1 MQIIKL
7 SKENENATRDLFNS
21 VAQCEVVHKKLNE
34 IRFTEQFISQQENVI
49 KVNFIATDY
58 DKVIGFA
65 NASYRSDTNE
75 GYITF
80 IVVDK
85 EYRRKGIGRALLK
98 QLQDELYNL
107 SNSTLEKYDVI
118 FFNPINL
125 EWCVPNTK
133 EHDHPNAPGV
143 DVSSDG
149 YMFLKNCGYRDTVY
163 QNSFY
168 QPLANFEFSPKIKE
182 RIESLKQQDITI
194 TFYDKNKHFGLDE
207 LFTDLGNEQWREIII
222 GNVMKPDGGYPV
234 LIAEHKGKA
243 VGFTGPLYAQASGRG
258 YFAGIG
264 VHSDYRKFGLGKALF
279 SSLCMSLKDLGAEFM
294 TLFTGETNPARNIY
308 ETAGFKIVKTWA
320 DMKFEIK

>member
-7 SKENENATRDLFNS
+7 TRENEQATRNLFNG
-21 VAQCEVVHKKLNE
+21 VAQCEVVYKKLNE
-34 IRFTEQFISQQENVI
+34 IRFCQQFIIEGPDIS
-49 KVNFIATDY
+49 KVNFIAIERNS
-58 DKVIGFA
+58 VVGFA
-65 NASYRSDTNE
+65 NASYNSDVNV

-85 EYRRKGIGRALLK
+85 QNRRRGIGRALMEK
-98 QLQDELYNL
+98 LQDELYSL
-107 SNSTLEKYDVI
+107 SNNTLERYDVT

-125 EWCVPNTK
+125 EWCVPNTQG
-133 EHDHPNAPGV
+133 HDHPNAPGV

-168 QPLANFEFSPKIKE
+168 QSLENYKLSSKIKE

-222 GNVMKPDGGYPV
+222 SNVTKPGGGYPV
-234 LIAEHKGKA
+234 LIAEHKGNV
-243 VGFTGPLYAQASGRG
+243 VGFTGPLYAQSSGRG

-264 VHSDYRKFGLGKALF
+264 VHSEYRNFGLGKALF
-279 SSLCMSLKDLGAEFM
+279 SSLCTSLKDLGADFM

-308 ETAGFKIVKTWA
+308 ETSGFKIVKTWA
-320 DMKFEIK
+320 DMQYEIK